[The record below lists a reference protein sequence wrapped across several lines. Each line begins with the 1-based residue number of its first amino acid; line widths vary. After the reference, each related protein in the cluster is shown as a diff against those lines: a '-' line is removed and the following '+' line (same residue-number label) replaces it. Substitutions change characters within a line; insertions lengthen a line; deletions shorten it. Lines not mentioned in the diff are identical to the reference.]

1 MKKIFSLFLSIAM
14 LATLGIVPVTANADV
29 ATASATEAFSVQ
41 GCYGWNEYAYAKFTG
56 SVSEVS
62 YKKTTENNYTKVD
75 SELIRNSE
83 GRVDIPGLAKNT
95 EYTIKFVGT
104 DGTTVYYNVTTKA
117 NDRSGYAFFNHS
129 GIGAYNE
136 DGTLK
141 SNADVIY
148 VTNETKNTVTY
159 NGITGIGNILKNAS
173 RISKPLAVRII
184 GTIDTQTRDAD
195 GTKTTDINNGVVAI
209 DGLIDKVISN
219 GKDSYFNM
227 LDVAGSKGGLTVEGI
242 GDDANILKWGFTFK
256 SNCQDVEVRNLTFSK
271 YPEDACAAEDSKY
284 FWLHNCVFN
293 IGENKYD
300 VTEEQDKGEGD
311 GATDMNGNSNVTIA
325 YCRYNQTH
333 KTSLNGGSDSV
344 KSYNY
349 TYHHNFFNGCKSRL
363 PLTRQVNLHMYNNYY
378 LNCGTCIDARA
389 SALVLSENQY
399 FEGSSNCY
407 KVTASSSEGNPAIK
421 AVGDILTSSKYTKR
435 DNIMNDASRDAALT
449 TTGNKNANPSFDT
462 NSSVFYYS
470 NGASNVEKMNTAEQ
484 AKAECSTYA
493 GVLEDTKA
501 DAGSINTNP
510 DVTVS
515 TVSTET
521 TTEITTEAP
530 TETTTVDDGLKH
542 LDVSDKRKSK
552 TFEPADVTPDGT
564 VDVLYFAD
572 TDEYLLQDNATNAS
586 SAWNN
591 TFEPQKS
598 GKLVITGKLTAGGKA
613 GSKWAF
619 CRVKGINAAGEANEI
634 AAFTTDANKNLAL
647 RGINKEYVSSTT
659 ALELDKTYNYKFEFD
674 IDNKTVT
681 LTIDDMAPLTAAI
694 DVSEISSVYFVTA
707 TSDTERTLTVT
718 KPVVGVVSEGETYV
732 YGDANNDTTVTAAD
746 AAMIMQK
753 VLTDTPTT
761 LETVTDKYMT
771 YIDVDKSGVLTAA
784 DATYV
789 LQKSL
794 DSTFKMPC
802 EK

>member
-14 LATLGIVPVTANADV
+14 LATVGIVPMTANADV

-95 EYTIKFVGT
+95 EYTIKLVGT
-104 DGTTVYYNVTTKA
+104 DGTTAYYNVTTKA

-209 DGLIDKVISN
+209 DGLTDKIISN

-227 LDVAGSKGGLTVEGI
+227 LDVTGSKGGLTVEGI

-271 YPEDACAAEDSKY
+271 YPEDACAAENSKY

-300 VTEEQDKGEGD
+300 ITEEQDKGDGD

-407 KVTASSSEGNPAIK
+407 KVTANSSEGNPAIK
-421 AVGDILTSSKYTKR
+421 AVGDILTSSKYSKR
-435 DNIMNDASRDAALT
+435 DNIMTDASRDAALT

-470 NGASNVEKMNTAEQ
+470 NGASNVEKMDTAEQ
-484 AKAECSTYA
+484 VKVECSTYA

-521 TTEITTEAP
+521 TTEVTTEAP
-530 TETTTVDDGLKH
+530 TETTTVDDSLKH
-542 LDVSDKRKSK
+542 LDVSSSK

-619 CRVKGINAAGEANEI
+619 CRVKGINSAGEANEI
-634 AAFTTDANKNLAL
+634 AAFTTDASKNLAL
-647 RGINKEYVSSTT
+647 RAINKEYVSSTT

-732 YGDANNDTTVTAAD
+732 YGDADNDTAVTAAD
-746 AAMIMQK
+746 SAMIMQK
-753 VLTDTPTT
+753 VLTDAPTT

-794 DSTFKMPC
+794 DSTFNMPC

>member
-62 YKKTTENNYTKVD
+62 YKKTTENSYTKVD

-95 EYTIKFVGT
+95 EYTIKLVGT
-104 DGTTVYYNVTTKA
+104 DGTTAYYNVTTKA

-209 DGLIDKVISN
+209 DGLTDKVISN

-242 GDDANILKWGFTFK
+242 GEDANILKWGFTFK

-300 VTEEQDKGEGD
+300 LTEEQDKGDGD

-363 PLTRQVNLHMYNNYY
+363 PLTRQVNLHMYNNYF

-421 AVGDILTSSKYTKR
+421 AVGDILTSSKYSKR
-435 DNIMNDASRDAALT
+435 DNIMTDASRDAALT

-470 NGASNVEKMNTAEQ
+470 NGASDVEKMDTAEQ

-521 TTEITTEAP
+521 TTEVTTEAP

-542 LDVSDKRKSK
+542 LDVSSAK

>member
-542 LDVSDKRKSK
+542 LDVSSSK
-552 TFEPADVTPDGT
+552 TIEPADVTPDGT

-732 YGDANNDTTVTAAD
+732 YGDANNDTAVTAAD
-746 AAMIMQK
+746 SAMIMQK

-771 YIDVDKSGVLTAA
+771 YIDVDNSGVLTAA

>member
-1 MKKIFSLFLSIAM
+1 
-14 LATLGIVPVTANADV
+14 
-29 ATASATEAFSVQ
+29 
-41 GCYGWNEYAYAKFTG
+41 
-56 SVSEVS
+56 
-62 YKKTTENNYTKVD
+62 
-75 SELIRNSE
+75 
-83 GRVDIPGLAKNT
+83 
-95 EYTIKFVGT
+95 
-104 DGTTVYYNVTTKA
+104 
-117 NDRSGYAFFNHS
+117 
-129 GIGAYNE
+129 
-136 DGTLK
+136 
-141 SNADVIY
+141 
-148 VTNETKNTVTY
+148 
-159 NGITGIGNILKNAS
+159 
-173 RISKPLAVRII
+173 
-184 GTIDTQTRDAD
+184 
-195 GTKTTDINNGVVAI
+195 
-209 DGLIDKVISN
+209 
-219 GKDSYFNM
+219 
-227 LDVAGSKGGLTVEGI
+227 
-242 GDDANILKWGFTFK
+242 
-256 SNCQDVEVRNLTFSK
+256 
-271 YPEDACAAEDSKY
+271 
-284 FWLHNCVFN
+284 
-293 IGENKYD
+293 
-300 VTEEQDKGEGD
+300 
-311 GATDMNGNSNVTIA
+311 
-325 YCRYNQTH
+325 
-333 KTSLNGGSDSV
+333 
-344 KSYNY
+344 
-349 TYHHNFFNGCKSRL
+349 
-363 PLTRQVNLHMYNNYY
+363 
-378 LNCGTCIDARA
+378 
-389 SALVLSENQY
+389 
-399 FEGSSNCY
+399 
-407 KVTASSSEGNPAIK
+407 
-421 AVGDILTSSKYTKR
+421 
-435 DNIMNDASRDAALT
+435 MNDASRDAALT

-470 NGASNVEKMNTAEQ
+470 NGASNVEKMDTAEQ

-521 TTEITTEAP
+521 TTEVTTEAP
-530 TETTTVDDGLKH
+530 TETTTVDDSLKH
-542 LDVSDKRKSK
+542 LDVSSSK

-619 CRVKGINAAGEANEI
+619 CRVKGINSAGEANEI
-634 AAFTTDANKNLAL
+634 AAFTTDASKNLAL

-732 YGDANNDTTVTAAD
+732 YGDADNDTAVTAAD
-746 AAMIMQK
+746 SAMIMQK
-753 VLTDTPTT
+753 VLTDAPTT

>member
-1 MKKIFSLFLSIAM
+1 MWIKEKIYKNKFHIVDKCDIITQKNYIERESYMKKIFSLFLSIAM
-14 LATLGIVPVTANADV
+14 LATVGIVPMTANADV

-95 EYTIKFVGT
+95 EYTIKLVGT
-104 DGTTVYYNVTTKA
+104 DGTTAYYNVTTKA

-209 DGLIDKVISN
+209 DGLTDKIISN

-227 LDVAGSKGGLTVEGI
+227 LDVTGSKGGLTVEGI

-271 YPEDACAAEDSKY
+271 YPEDACAAENSKY

-300 VTEEQDKGEGD
+300 ITEEQDKGDGD

-407 KVTASSSEGNPAIK
+407 KVTANSSEGNPAIK
-421 AVGDILTSSKYTKR
+421 AVGDILTSSKYSKR
-435 DNIMNDASRDAALT
+435 DNIMTDASRDAALT

-470 NGASNVEKMNTAEQ
+470 NGASNVEKMDTAEQ
-484 AKAECSTYA
+484 VKVECSTYA

-501 DAGSINTNP
+501 DAGSINTP
-510 DVTVS
+510 
-515 TVSTET
+515 
-521 TTEITTEAP
+521 
-530 TETTTVDDGLKH
+530 
-542 LDVSDKRKSK
+542 
-552 TFEPADVTPDGT
+552 
-564 VDVLYFAD
+564 
-572 TDEYLLQDNATNAS
+572 
-586 SAWNN
+586 
-591 TFEPQKS
+591 
-598 GKLVITGKLTAGGKA
+598 
-613 GSKWAF
+613 
-619 CRVKGINAAGEANEI
+619 
-634 AAFTTDANKNLAL
+634 
-647 RGINKEYVSSTT
+647 
-659 ALELDKTYNYKFEFD
+659 
-674 IDNKTVT
+674 
-681 LTIDDMAPLTAAI
+681 
-694 DVSEISSVYFVTA
+694 
-707 TSDTERTLTVT
+707 
-718 KPVVGVVSEGETYV
+718 
-732 YGDANNDTTVTAAD
+732 
-746 AAMIMQK
+746 
-753 VLTDTPTT
+753 
-761 LETVTDKYMT
+761 
-771 YIDVDKSGVLTAA
+771 
-784 DATYV
+784 
-789 LQKSL
+789 
-794 DSTFKMPC
+794 
-802 EK
+802 

>member
-62 YKKTTENNYTKVD
+62 YKKTTENSYTKVD

-95 EYTIKFVGT
+95 EYTIKLVGT
-104 DGTTVYYNVTTKA
+104 DGTTAYYNVTTKA

-209 DGLIDKVISN
+209 DGLTDKVISN

-242 GDDANILKWGFTFK
+242 GEDANILKWGFTFK
-256 SNCQDVEVRNLTFSK
+256 SNCQDIEVRNLTFSK

-300 VTEEQDKGEGD
+300 LTEEQDKGDGD

-363 PLTRQVNLHMYNNYY
+363 PLTRQVNLHMYNNYF

-421 AVGDILTSSKYTKR
+421 AVGDILTSSKYSKR
-435 DNIMNDASRDAALT
+435 DNIMTDASRDAALT

-470 NGASNVEKMNTAEQ
+470 NGASDVEKMDTAEQ

-521 TTEITTEAP
+521 TTEVTTEAP

-542 LDVSDKRKSK
+542 LDVSSAK

>member
-62 YKKTTENNYTKVD
+62 YKKTTENSYTKVD

-95 EYTIKFVGT
+95 EYTIKLVGT
-104 DGTTVYYNVTTKA
+104 DGTTAYYNVTTKA

-209 DGLIDKVISN
+209 DGLTDKVISN

-227 LDVAGSKGGLTVEGI
+227 LDIAGSKGGLTVEGI
-242 GDDANILKWGFTFK
+242 GEDANILKWGFTFK

-300 VTEEQDKGEGD
+300 LTEEQDKGDGD

-378 LNCGTCIDARA
+378 LNCNTCIDARA

-407 KVTASSSEGNPAIK
+407 KVTSGSEGNPAIK
-421 AVGDILTSSKYTKR
+421 AVGDILTSSKYSKR
-435 DNIMNDASRDAALT
+435 DNIMTDASRDAALT

-470 NGASNVEKMNTAEQ
+470 NGASDVEKMDTAEQ

-521 TTEITTEAP
+521 TTEVTTEAP

-542 LDVSDKRKSK
+542 LDVSSAK

>member
-62 YKKTTENNYTKVD
+62 YKKTTENSYTKVD

-95 EYTIKFVGT
+95 EYTIKLVGT
-104 DGTTVYYNVTTKA
+104 DGTTAYYNVTTKA

-209 DGLIDKVISN
+209 DGLTDKVISN

-227 LDVAGSKGGLTVEGI
+227 LDIAGSKGGLTVEGI
-242 GDDANILKWGFTFK
+242 GDNANILKWGFTFK

-300 VTEEQDKGEGD
+300 LTEEQDKGDGD

-378 LNCGTCIDARA
+378 LNCNTCIDARA

-407 KVTASSSEGNPAIK
+407 KVTSGSEGNPAIK
-421 AVGDILTSSKYTKR
+421 AVGDILTSSKYSKR
-435 DNIMNDASRDAALT
+435 DNIMTDASRDAALT

-470 NGASNVEKMNTAEQ
+470 NGASDVEKMDTAEQ

-521 TTEITTEAP
+521 TTEVTTEAP

-542 LDVSDKRKSK
+542 LDVSSAK

>member
-1 MKKIFSLFLSIAM
+1 
-14 LATLGIVPVTANADV
+14 
-29 ATASATEAFSVQ
+29 
-41 GCYGWNEYAYAKFTG
+41 
-56 SVSEVS
+56 
-62 YKKTTENNYTKVD
+62 
-75 SELIRNSE
+75 
-83 GRVDIPGLAKNT
+83 
-95 EYTIKFVGT
+95 
-104 DGTTVYYNVTTKA
+104 
-117 NDRSGYAFFNHS
+117 
-129 GIGAYNE
+129 
-136 DGTLK
+136 
-141 SNADVIY
+141 
-148 VTNETKNTVTY
+148 
-159 NGITGIGNILKNAS
+159 
-173 RISKPLAVRII
+173 
-184 GTIDTQTRDAD
+184 
-195 GTKTTDINNGVVAI
+195 
-209 DGLIDKVISN
+209 
-219 GKDSYFNM
+219 
-227 LDVAGSKGGLTVEGI
+227 
-242 GDDANILKWGFTFK
+242 
-256 SNCQDVEVRNLTFSK
+256 
-271 YPEDACAAEDSKY
+271 
-284 FWLHNCVFN
+284 
-293 IGENKYD
+293 
-300 VTEEQDKGEGD
+300 
-311 GATDMNGNSNVTIA
+311 MNGNSNVTIA

-407 KVTASSSEGNPAIK
+407 KVTANSSEGNPAIK
-421 AVGDILTSSKYTKR
+421 AVGDILTSSKYSKR
-435 DNIMNDASRDAALT
+435 DNIMTDASRDAALT

-470 NGASNVEKMNTAEQ
+470 NGASNVEKMDTAEQ

-510 DVTVS
+510 DVTAS

-542 LDVSDKRKSK
+542 LDVSSSK
-552 TFEPADVTPDGT
+552 TFEPADITPDGT

-634 AAFTTDANKNLAL
+634 AAFTTDASKNLAL

-659 ALELDKTYNYKFEFD
+659 ALELDKAYNYKFEFD

-732 YGDANNDTTVTAAD
+732 YGDADNDTAVTAAD
-746 AAMIMQK
+746 SAMIMQK
-753 VLTDTPTT
+753 VLTDAPTT

>member
-242 GDDANILKWGFTFK
+242 GNDANILKWGFTFK

-300 VTEEQDKGEGD
+300 LTEEQDKGEGD

-399 FEGSSNCY
+399 FEGSSDCY

-542 LDVSDKRKSK
+542 LVVSSSK
-552 TFEPADVTPDGT
+552 TFEPANVTPDGT

-732 YGDANNDTTVTAAD
+732 YGDADNDTAVTAAD
-746 AAMIMQK
+746 SAMIMQK
-753 VLTDTPTT
+753 VLTDAPTT

>member
-62 YKKTTENNYTKVD
+62 YKKTTENSYTKVD

-95 EYTIKFVGT
+95 EYTIKLVGT
-104 DGTTVYYNVTTKA
+104 DGTTAYYNVTTKA

-209 DGLIDKVISN
+209 DGLTDKVISN

-242 GDDANILKWGFTFK
+242 GEDANILKWGFTFK

-300 VTEEQDKGEGD
+300 LTEEQDKGDGD

-378 LNCGTCIDARA
+378 LNCNTCIDARA

-407 KVTASSSEGNPAIK
+407 KVTSGSEGNPAIK
-421 AVGDILTSSKYTKR
+421 AVGDILTSSKYSKR
-435 DNIMNDASRDAALT
+435 DNIMTDASRDAALT

-470 NGASNVEKMNTAEQ
+470 NGASDVEKMDTAEQ

-521 TTEITTEAP
+521 TTEVTTEAP

-542 LDVSDKRKSK
+542 LDVSSAK